1 MSDNTSNFVYRGCT
15 FSLLCMYR
23 CVSVCVGVYLSPY
36 PGLAEWWIKFD
47 DDMFL
52 TSRFNV
58 EDWFDTASQRIRYAV
73 AECTTRPAK
82 GAPLFTYVG
91 TRRGRGERRVC
102 CCP

>member
-1 MSDNTSNFVYRGCT
+1 
-15 FSLLCMYR
+15 MYR
-23 CVSVCVGVYLSPY
+23 YVSLCVIACRCVYLSPY

-73 AECTTRPAK
+73 AECTTRPAR

-91 TRRGRGERRVC
+91 TRRGRGEKRVC